1 MECYLNGELAV
12 FADEETI
19 DKLKEVFS
27 DSDDVLDEYTFE
39 EYEVE
44 IGEDRTSIKIQFDES
59 YELFRTTD
67 TPEDIMNF
75 VICLKDSFPSI
86 SSFVFEGTIDFLSS
100 GEHSIFICGFD
111 GNKATFKTCDYDE
124 DNEEPSDNW
133 YICTDLIKVIEKIF
147 KKQKR

>member
-27 DSDDVLDEYTFE
+27 DGDDVLDEYTFE

-44 IGEDRTSIKIQFDES
+44 IGEDRTAIKSQFDES

-75 VICLKDSFPSI
+75 VICLKDS
-86 SSFVFEGTIDFLSS
+86 LL
-100 GEHSIFICGFD
+100 
-111 GNKATFKTCDYDE
+111 
-124 DNEEPSDNW
+124 EPQIR
-133 YICTDLIKVIEKIF
+133 YIQF
-147 KKQKR
+147 HYQ